1 MHIAMPG
8 ARPVSAAAHAN
19 NRLPTTTDHAVGK
32 RIRSLRRA
40 AGMTLRDLGKAVGV
54 SGVQFQRYETGASR
68 VAASRLLAIC
78 DALGVQVDTLIDEVV
93 PAKAGHMSSD
103 RRNECAE
110 LARAF
115 NAVSHPTH
123 RRAIIALARAF
134 ARSQGHSMESTGSEQ
149 PATNFEGAATS
160 EAPVPPVADSVD
172 DSMQDRK

>member
-1 MHIAMPG
+1 MHLATPG
-8 ARPVSAAAHAN
+8 AKSVGVGAHPN
-19 NRLPTTTDHAVGK
+19 NRLPTTTDHAVGR

-40 AGMTLRDLGKAVGV
+40 AGMTLRDLGEAVGV

-78 DALGVQVDTLIDEVV
+78 DALGVQVDTLIDEAV
-93 PAKAGHMSSD
+93 PDKEGQRSHA

-115 NAVSHPTH
+115 NAVADPTH

-134 ARSQGHSMESTGSEQ
+134 AGRQEHPRSAAKSAIESSAE
-149 PATNFEGAATS
+149 P
-160 EAPVPPVADSVD
+160 EAPETASPAADLD
-172 DSMQDRK
+172 DRDHEQ